1 MGLGTRI
8 RLARL
13 FSHPSGHLFG
23 GAVDHFVGY
32 GDVRQGGLADL
43 PKALDRVMAG
53 GPDYVS
59 IQPGSAKHLWP
70 QYAGKAALVIQ
81 AGCFTPDDRI
91 RQLIATPEDAVRYG
105 ADALA
110 VAIPVRGDTEGEYIR
125 WLTDTVNAAARCE
138 MPVIA
143 HVYPRDFSEAGGGR
157 IVFTPDEIAYAVRI
171 GFETGVDVIK
181 VGYTGDF
188 DSFRETVASCPVP
201 VVIAGGPKTETL
213 LGALRQTADALRAGA
228 VGAVVGRNLWGHGDP
243 TRAARAFKA
252 VIHAGAAPEAAL
264 EAAGA

>member
-1 MGLGTRI
+1 MGLGTEV

-13 FSHPSGHLFG
+13 CSHPSGHLFG

-32 GDVRQGGLADL
+32 GNVREGGLADL
-43 PKALDRVMAG
+43 PGALARVMAG

-59 IQPGSAKHLWP
+59 IQPGAARQLWS
-70 QYAGKAALVIQ
+70 QYAGKASLVIQ

-125 WLTDTVNAAARCE
+125 WLTDSVRAAARFE
-138 MPVIA
+138 MPVVA
-143 HVYPRDFSEAGGGR
+143 HIYPRDFADGGK
-157 IVFTPDEIAYAVRI
+157 IVFTPDQIAYAVRV
-171 GFETGVDVIK
+171 GLETGVDVIK

-201 VVIAGGPKTETL
+201 IVIAGGPKTETL
-213 LGALRQTADALRAGA
+213 LGALTQTAEALRAGA
-228 VGAVVGRNLWGHGDP
+228 RGAVVGRNLWGHGD
-243 TRAARAFKA
+243 TTMAARAFRS
-252 VIHAGAAPEAAL
+252 VIHDGQAPEEAL
-264 EAAGA
+264 AAAGG